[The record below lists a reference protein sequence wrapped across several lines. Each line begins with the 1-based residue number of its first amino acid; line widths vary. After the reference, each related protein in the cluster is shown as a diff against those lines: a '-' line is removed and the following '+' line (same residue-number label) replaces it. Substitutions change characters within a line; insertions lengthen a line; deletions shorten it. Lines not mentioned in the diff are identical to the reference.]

1 MCSIHQ
7 VSENVEKIIIIMA
20 YVENVHLLRVAK
32 YSSLDMFL
40 ISLISFSYSLICKQT
55 YMTHWFPLFHH

>member
-32 YSSLDMFL
+32 YPSLDMFL

-55 YMTHWFPLFHH
+55 YIAH

>member
-20 YVENVHLLRVAK
+20 NVENVHLLRVAK

-40 ISLISFSYSLICKQT
+40 ISLISFSYSLICK
-55 YMTHWFPLFHH
+55 